1 MNYPNLMSKEIEKKI
16 HYKRSNTLF
25 NHLKTIWQLDPLKYS
40 GNLRSDELVI
50 WRYSRMSGIFYP
62 VIYGRITN
70 NDGQIKINLKAR
82 LNIVGSLLLILIGV
96 IFFLSWFFGSH
107 LSSDEYSFEYW
118 IRKIGIGILFG
129 SIPVVSIRLIFG
141 YVKRGEFKSVA
152 KMVESIE

>member
-1 MNYPNLMSKEIEKKI
+1 MSKEIEKKI
-16 HYKRSNTLF
+16 HYKRSNTLV

-40 GNLRSDELVI
+40 GSLRSEEFVM

-62 VIYGRITN
+62 VIYGSITN

-82 LNIVGSLLLILIGV
+82 LNIVGAVVLIIIGA

-107 LSSDEYSFEYW
+107 LSSDGYSIEYW

-141 YVKRGEFKSVA
+141 YVRRREFKSVA
-152 KMVESIE
+152 KMVGSVE